1 MLNWLFSKTPLV
13 FLIQPF
19 WRDEAF
25 SYVMSQNSISKILFA
40 TAKDFNPP
48 LYYIVLHFWQNA
60 FGSTEI
66 SLRSLSFIFYW
77 ATVYVGF
84 LILSEIMKFKFKKSL
99 FYTLLIAINPLL
111 VYYAF
116 EARMY
121 SMLAFLSTLSF
132 YSLYKKNAALYL
144 LSSILGLYTHYF
156 MIFVV
161 LAQRLLERYRQK
173 IVLLSFLPW
182 LIFVLIN
189 RGVSVGSFW
198 IEKIQSKNLI
208 TFIGQIYT
216 GYEYSLRFYN
226 KTIMPLSLLLLF
238 IVLIGLMQKKTRQFK
253 LFFVWGLAIPF
264 IILIISFFKPIF
276 LPRYLIFSAVGLI
289 LLIALIINRLPN
301 VFKVVLLTLLIMT
314 TIKYNQLQIKERNKS
329 DIRKAT
335 AEIGFLMKNKDV
347 VYVTSELDF
356 FTVQYYLQKN
366 KKDIYIWGK
375 TYDEIPDFV
384 GKALIDRDKVISS
397 LPLYPN
403 KAFILLPN
411 GDYSIQSAF

>member
-161 LAQRLLERYRQK
+161 LAQHLLERYRQK

-335 AEIGFLMKNKDV
+335 AEISFLMKNKDV

>member
-111 VYYAF
+111 VYHAF

-161 LAQRLLERYRQK
+161 LAQHLLERYRQK

-301 VFKVVLLTLLIMT
+301 VFKVVLLTLLIIS